1 MSLGRDM
8 SNQATP
14 ISPKYCLKIAQIGVT
29 RSPVSRARD
38 LETQIS
44 QKILKIW
51 DSE

>member
-14 ISPKYCLKIAQIGVT
+14 ILAKYCLKIAQIGVT
-29 RSPVSRARD
+29 RWPVSQASD
-38 LETQIS
+38 LENQNRKNIM
-44 QKILKIW
+44 KIW